1 MRNNKKITRER
12 AKLLLAKGDAD
23 FRKSA
28 LYRYI
33 LKEQAAA
40 ISLDEVL
47 KISSKIPGSLSA
59 EVVSE
64 RKKGRG

>member
-1 MRNNKKITRER
+1 MKNNKNHSKTRT
-12 AKLLLAKGDAD
+12 KVLLQKGDAV

-33 LKEQAAA
+33 LKHH
-40 ISLDEVL
+40 SPTLTLDKVL

-59 EVVSE
+59 EVVAE

>member
-1 MRNNKKITRER
+1 MENGKKLSRKR
-12 AKLLLAKGDAD
+12 AKVLLTKGDAE

-28 LYRYI
+28 LYRHVQ
-33 LKEQAAA
+33 KEQDAALT
-40 ISLDEVL
+40 LDRVL

-59 EVVSE
+59 EVVAE

>member
-1 MRNNKKITRER
+1 MKNGTKLSRER
-12 AKLLLAKGDAD
+12 AKALLAKGDAE

-28 LYRYI
+28 LYRYV
-33 LKEQAAA
+33 LKEQRAAL
-40 ISLDEVL
+40 SLDEVL

-59 EVVSE
+59 DVVAE